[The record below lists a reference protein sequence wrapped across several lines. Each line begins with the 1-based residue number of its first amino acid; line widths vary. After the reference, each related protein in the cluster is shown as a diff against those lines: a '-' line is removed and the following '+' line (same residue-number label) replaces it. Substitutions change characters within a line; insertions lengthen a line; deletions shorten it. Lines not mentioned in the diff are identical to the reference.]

1 MRVGAFF
8 NWQNHLDWDRYRAK
22 GAEPPVVP
30 DAQIYDEE
38 LHLAGLVE
46 PLGFDSYWAIDHYV
60 TPYGMTG
67 GVMQHLSHIAGRTSH
82 IDLGTMVLVLP
93 WYDPL
98 KVVHQI
104 SALDNVLQGR
114 RLCLG
119 VGRGAALREFDGF
132 RIPMGEA
139 RGRYEEC
146 LAIIKLALTQE
157 WFSFDGE
164 FFTIPETTVRPHFR
178 NPERLLADL
187 KSGWASPA
195 SLPLAA
201 DAGLGMLL
209 TNQKSWA
216 DYRTDVS
223 DFNRI
228 RHEHGWAAAQPT
240 VVVRTAC
247 MDSSAEAWEAMSTHT
262 LEGQKSSANHYQLD
276 DTERL
281 LNTKG
286 YEQYA
291 KRRAAPPTDEQTIE
305 ATARP
310 QAWGTPD
317 EVYER
322 LRLIQQLTGADEFVL
337 SFKFGTMSADVA
349 EKSMRLFADEVLPRL
364 RKDDA
369 PLDPELSGV
378 PSPVGPLDPGHG

>member
-1 MRVGAFF
+1 MKVGVFF

-22 GAEPPVVP
+22 GTEPPIVA
-30 DAQIYDEE
+30 DATIYDEE

-67 GVMQHLSHIAGRTSH
+67 GVMQHLSNIAGRTSR

-93 WYDPL
+93 WYDPM

-104 SALDNVLQGR
+104 SALDNMLQGR
-114 RLCLG
+114 RLTLG
-119 VGRGAALREFDGF
+119 VGRGAAIREFDGF
-132 RIPMGEA
+132 RIPMSDA

-146 LAIIKLALTQE
+146 LAIMKLAMTQE

-178 NPERLLADL
+178 NPERLLADM

-201 DAGLGMLL
+201 NAGLGMLL

-216 DYRTDVS
+216 DYRKDVG

-228 RHEHGWAAAQPT
+228 RSENGWAATQPT
-240 VVVRTAC
+240 VVVRAAC
-247 MDSSAEAWEAMSTHT
+247 LESSQEAWDAMSTYT
-262 LEGQKSSANHYQLD
+262 LEGQRSSANHYQLD

-291 KRRAAPPTDEQTIE
+291 QRRKADPTDEQIVE
-305 ATARP
+305 AAARP

-317 EVYER
+317 EVYDR
-322 LRLIQQLTGADEFVL
+322 LRLIQQLTGANEFVL
-337 SFKFGTMSADVA
+337 SFRYGTMPVELA
-349 EKSMRLFADEVLPRL
+349 ERSMRLFAEEVLPRL
-364 RKDDA
+364 HKDDA
-369 PLDPELSGV
+369 PLDVELSGRA
-378 PSPVGPLDPGHG
+378 PMAGTLDPGHG